1 MGLEGVG
8 FLWYTRRITPW
19 AALGF
24 IAGMGSQAEDTS
36 ASSMFQGSSGI
47 PTTDSAFSIG
57 LSRFGRNSVVDSSG
71 WQKTK
76 SKASSIRNE
85 TCSGTAAECN
95 LQPKHGHPC
104 SRAA

>member
-24 IAGMGSQAEDTS
+24 IAGMGYQAEDTS

-57 LSRFGRNSVVDSSG
+57 
-71 WQKTK
+71 
-76 SKASSIRNE
+76 
-85 TCSGTAAECN
+85 TADKYQTIPVWAQFRCGQLRIAKDEV
-95 LQPKHGHPC
+95 K
-104 SRAA
+104 RI